1 MQTFVS
7 LSAILKYFSSRLN
20 IWTMDS
26 LVDRFILLKPVP
38 SCLQYRIL
46 PGMLHY
52 IFKYWSFKQFAT
64 FLQKI
69 VNLCL
74 HICCTFSSFLFFFFF
89 LLTLFLVSL
98 WRNPRPAQDSIRH
111 TSEFFLQD
119 YFIMFVLFWSSEK
132 HFQWNKELF
141 RRVLIISK
149 WSVNHQTWY

>member
-89 LLTLFLVSL
+89 SSLFSLFLCEEIRDQLKIQLGIQVNSFSKTTSL
-98 WRNPRPAQDSIRH
+98 CLSCFDLLKNISNEIKNYSD
-111 TSEFFLQD
+111 EFLLSQ
-119 YFIMFVLFWSSEK
+119 
-132 HFQWNKELF
+132 NGA
-141 RRVLIISK
+141 
-149 WSVNHQTWY
+149 